1 MDWFLSTKFLVLWD
15 NLRSSRKILVGKGK
29 TWLDSESCSLL
40 QCKERKSRHLH
51 AQAHGVF
58 TLASEFQRI
67 QHLSAIA
74 PRESNKVNKP
84 YLSDC
89 SAVLYL
95 GYLRVSKISLRK
107 ECSKPTCKERQA
119 GLHWTSCCC
128 SLPRN
133 VEMQH
138 TVSWSTE
145 QLTHWTSQC
154 FGIPARWSTQFE
166 VCGITFYR
174 ILPPKYTIQ
183 PLLGS
188 IQMYFKTLST

>member
-1 MDWFLSTKFLVLWD
+1 MARQWKLQFTSMQRAQKQALACSGTWSFHSGLRISKDSTSQCYSTKGVEQ
-15 NLRSSRKILVGKGK
+15 
-29 TWLDSESCSLL
+29 SE
-40 QCKERKSRHLH
+40 
-51 AQAHGVF
+51 QA
-58 TLASEFQRI
+58 
-67 QHLSAIA
+67 
-74 PRESNKVNKP
+74 
-84 YLSDC
+84 LSDC

-107 ECSKPTCKERQA
+107 ECSKPACKERQA

-128 SLPRN
+128 SLPRD

-145 QLTHWTSQC
+145 QLTHWISQC
-154 FGIPARWSTQFE
+154 FGVPARWSTQFE